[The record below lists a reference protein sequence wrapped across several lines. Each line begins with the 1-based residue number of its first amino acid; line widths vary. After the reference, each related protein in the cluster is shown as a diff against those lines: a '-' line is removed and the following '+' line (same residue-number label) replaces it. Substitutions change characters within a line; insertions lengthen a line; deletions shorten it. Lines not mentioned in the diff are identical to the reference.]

1 MKLLSRRHAA
11 LLIAHVAMAIL
22 ALRVLPGNAIA
33 TLKRVT
39 YYSPTPNA
47 ASGNFFLAEKGCL
60 LVICYLY

>member
-1 MKLLSRRHAA
+1 
-11 LLIAHVAMAIL
+11 
-22 ALRVLPGNAIA
+22 
-33 TLKRVT
+33 LKRVT